1 MLLYSL
7 QQKKMYLPPKKQKKS
22 ILFFKVKMNAVRD
35 QKFSHHNTKTSRN
48 MIVVYLKL
56 NLFGW
61 TTLVIPSIS
70 RNYSL
75 LASCTKY
82 KDYYVISKIFLD
94 VPMHFFQKYTKPP
107 YIFQETLKILIYF
120 RTVKSIIVF
129 YILER
134 TGRACINGQN
144 QNR

>member
-7 QQKKMYLPPKKQKKS
+7 QQKKMYLPPKKTKKS

-94 VPMHFFQKYTKPP
+94 VPMHFFRNTQN
-107 YIFQETLKILIYF
+107 LHIYF
-120 RTVKSIIVF
+120 RKH
-129 YILER
+129 
-134 TGRACINGQN
+134 
-144 QNR
+144 

>member
-1 MLLYSL
+1 MDKSINLERSNNMCIDRKFTRNICFYTLFNKKKCICP
-7 QQKKMYLPPKKQKKS
+7 QKNKKKS

-107 YIFQETLKILIYF
+107 YIF
-120 RTVKSIIVF
+120 
-129 YILER
+129 
-134 TGRACINGQN
+134 
-144 QNR
+144 